1 MKLFT
6 CLSLALALSA
16 TAYAKP
22 PCKKPA
28 QGNHNNHDSSDSNS
42 ESNSNSSSKSDVS
55 NSGNS
60 SSVSKGGNAT
70 GGSATL
76 SNAGNSY
83 SSNVNN
89 NTTQGGAGGA
99 GGAGGQ
105 GGAGGNSTAQGG
117 AGGSSQANNSLAGTI
132 SNNQVYQQVRQ
143 APAAYAPDALPSAP
157 CRVSGSAGASSPFGG
172 VSIGGSKLDTECDR
186 RETARAFALL
196 GNKLAAAR
204 ILCNSKAAKEAQLT
218 FQECANYEEGYFG
231 GKQDGD
237 SPQFT
242 VPAGTGTPKR

>member
-1 MKLFT
+1 MKHFAL

-28 QGNHNNHDSSDSNS
+28 QGNHNNHDSSNSNS

-99 GGAGGQ
+99 